1 MDVED
6 LILLREIA
14 AQGGKRYTA
23 GNVDRRRYQRLVD
36 AGFLMANTVNVSDVL
51 YELTEAGRAVAAAA
65 IR

>member
-36 AGFLMANTVNVSDVL
+36 AGFVTPYTVNISDVL
-51 YELTEAGRAVAAAA
+51 YELTEAGRVVAA

>member
-36 AGFLMANTVNVSDVL
+36 AGFLTPYTANISDVL
-51 YELTEAGRAVAAAA
+51 YELTEAGRVVAA

>member
-36 AGFLMANTVNVSDVL
+36 AGFVTPYTVNISDVL
-51 YELTEAGRAVAAAA
+51 YELTEAGRVVAV

>member
-1 MDVED
+1 MDEQD
-6 LILLREIA
+6 MILLREIA
-14 AQGGKRYTA
+14 AQGKRYTA